1 MKTKT
6 KQRLRKMTFLNTHRI
21 KDDKYTRD
29 NKLIEMSKENYDHI
43 LAISRGRL
51 RPQHI

>member
-1 MKTKT
+1 
-6 KQRLRKMTFLNTHRI
+6 MTFLNTHRI

-29 NKLIEMSKENYDHI
+29 NTFIETSKEKYDHL
-43 LAISRGRL
+43 LAIDRGRL